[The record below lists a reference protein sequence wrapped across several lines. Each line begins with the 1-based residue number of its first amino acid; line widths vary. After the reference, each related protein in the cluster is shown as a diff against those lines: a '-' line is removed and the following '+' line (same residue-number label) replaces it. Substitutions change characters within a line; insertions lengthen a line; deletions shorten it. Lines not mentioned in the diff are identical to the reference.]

1 MKGILGFFLS
11 VKGAVS
17 LFLTKYRKVWI
28 LLIDLFI
35 TTFVY
40 VSVFWVMENKDM
52 TLFRAVV
59 RLPHLLLFISLIGFF
74 QSKFKT
80 YNNIWRYAQAREYLS
95 LFGGNLLGFFVY
107 YIIEYLLGKRKSIF
121 LLMSICAISLTLMFL
136 LRLCYR
142 SLKESAKCLGKKT
155 EKRAVIIGAGKAG
168 VHLLEVLSHN
178 RQSAYKVVMFL
189 DDDTAK
195 INKHIH
201 NVLVRG
207 PINDMKSLLMNE
219 KVDEVILA
227 IPSLIDSRRRKIL
240 ELCIDTDYRIRIL
253 PGTLSLFSNNADEN
267 PWSRLREVSIE
278 ELLGRDQV
286 DLEDEKVKDFLHNK
300 VILVTGGGG
309 TIGAELCRQIA
320 KVLPKQLIIL
330 DIYENNAYEIQQEL
344 LQTYKDKF
352 DLRIEIATVRDKE
365 KVFQIFEYYRP
376 HIVFHA
382 AAHKHVPLME
392 DCPGEAIKNNIYG
405 TYHVVLAA
413 HYYKADKFVLISTDK
428 AVNPTNV
435 MGASKRFCEMILQ
448 SMKGISQT
456 EFVAVRFGNVL
467 GSNGSV
473 IPLFQKQIAAGG
485 PVTITDKRIV
495 RYFMT
500 ISEAAALVLCAGAM
514 ACSSE
519 IYILDMGQPV
529 KIVDLATHLIK
540 LTGHVPYFDIDII
553 ETGLRPGEK
562 LYEELLIQ
570 SKELIA
576 TSNHKIFIEK
586 QSEISQE
593 SIVLSLELLNQALQK
608 DAVSVR
614 NALKEVV
621 PAFKEPDEINY
632 LVGSKVD
639 LVDYSKGD
647 F

>member
-1 MKGILGFFLS
+1 
-11 VKGAVS
+11 
-17 LFLTKYRKVWI
+17 
-28 LLIDLFI
+28 LII
-35 TTFVY
+35 TTFVF
-40 VSVFWVMENKDM
+40 VGVFWTLEYKDM
-52 TLFRAVV
+52 SITWVV
-59 RLPHLLLFISLIGFF
+59 NRLPHVVLFISLIGIF

-80 YNNIWRYAQAREYLS
+80 YNNIWRYAQASEYLS
-95 LFGGNLLGFFVY
+95 LFAGNFLGFFIY
-107 YIIEYLLGKRKSIF
+107 YVIEVILGNKESLFILLSIY
-121 LLMSICAISLTLMFL
+121 AISLTAMFL

-142 SLKESAKCLGKKT
+142 TAKEYKLCNGKKSD
-155 EKRAVIIGAGKAG
+155 KAVVIIGAGKAG
-168 VHLLEVLSHN
+168 VHLLEVLKNNPNS
-178 RQSAYKVVMFL
+178 SYKVAMFL
-189 DDDTAK
+189 DDDEAK
-195 INKHIH
+195 IGKHIH
-201 NVLVRG
+201 NVLIKG
-207 PINDMKSLLMNE
+207 PIKDMKSILI
-219 KVDEVILA
+219 DESIEDVILA
-227 IPSLIDSRRRKIL
+227 IPSLDKDKKKEVL
-240 ELCIDTDYRIRIL
+240 EQCISLNYRIRIL
-253 PGTLSLFSNNADEN
+253 PGTLSVFQKKSHEN
-267 PWSRLREVSIE
+267 PWNKLKEVSID

-300 VILVTGGGG
+300 VVLVTGGGG
-309 TIGAELCRQIA
+309 SIGAELCRQIA
-320 KVLPKQLIIL
+320 MMLPKQLIIL

-344 LQTYKDKF
+344 LQTYKSKF
-352 DLRIEIATVRDKE
+352 DLRIEIASVRDKE
-365 KVFQIFEYYRP
+365 KIFQIFEHYRP
-376 HIVFHA
+376 NIVFHA

-392 DCPGEAIKNNIYG
+392 DCPGEAIKNNIHG
-405 TYHVVLAA
+405 TYNVVQAA
-413 HYYKADKFVLISTDK
+413 HQYKADKFVLISTDK

-500 ISEAAALVLCAGAM
+500 ISEAAALVLCTGAM
-514 ACSSE
+514 ANNSE

-529 KIVDLATHLIK
+529 KIIDLAKHLIK
-540 LTGHVPYFDIDII
+540 LTGHEPYTEIDII

-562 LYEELLIQ
+562 LYEELLIE

-586 QSEISQE
+586 QNEISQE
-593 SIVLSLELLNQALQK
+593 RISSSLERLDQSLQK
-608 DAVSVR
+608 DSSFIKK
-614 NALKEVV
+614 ALKEVV
-621 PAFKEPDEINY
+621 PSFKEPDEINY

-639 LVDYSKGD
+639 LMNYSKGD

>member
-1 MKGILGFFLS
+1 MCDSSIL
-11 VKGAVS
+11 KGAIS
-17 LFLTKYRKVWI
+17 LILVKYRKAWI
-28 LLIDLFI
+28 ILIDLFI
-35 TTFVY
+35 TTFVF
-40 VSVFWVMENKDM
+40 VSVLWALENKDM
-52 TLFRAVV
+52 NLTWAVA
-59 RLPHLLLFISLIGFF
+59 RLPHLVLFISLIGFF
-74 QSKFKT
+74 QFKFKT
-80 YNNIWRYAQAREYLS
+80 YNNIWRYAQASEYLY
-95 LFGGNLLGFFVY
+95 LFAGNLLGFLTFY
-107 YIIEYLLGKRKSIF
+107 TIEILSGIKMSAFILLSIY
-121 LLMSICAISLTLMFL
+121 AISLTLMIL
-136 LRLCYR
+136 IRLCYR
-142 SLKESAKCLGKKT
+142 AVREYAKCTKKSSD
-155 EKRAVIIGAGKAG
+155 KAVVIIGAGKAG
-168 VHLLEVLSHN
+168 AHLLEVLKNNPYS
-178 RQSAYKVVMFL
+178 SYKVVMFL
-189 DDDTAK
+189 DDDAAK
-195 INKHIH
+195 IGKHIH
-201 NVLVRG
+201 NVLVKG
-207 PINDMKSLLMNE
+207 PIKNMKSLLMNLNI
-219 KVDEVILA
+219 DEVILA
-227 IPSLIDSRRRKIL
+227 IPSLDNIKKKEIL
-240 ELCIDTDYRIRIL
+240 ELCMDMDYRIRIL
-253 PGTLSLFSNNADEN
+253 PGTLSLFQKKSHEN
-267 PWSRLREVSIE
+267 PWNNLKELSID

-286 DLEDEKVKDFLHNK
+286 NLEDEKVKDFLYDK
-300 VILVTGGGG
+300 VVLVTGGGG

-320 KVLPKQLIIL
+320 KLLPKQLIIL

-352 DLRIEIATVRDKE
+352 DLRVEIATVRDKE
-365 KVFQIFEYYRP
+365 KIFQIFEYYRP

-392 DCPGEAIKNNIYG
+392 ACPGEAIKNNIHG
-405 TYHVVLAA
+405 TYHVVQAA

-428 AVNPTNV
+428 AVNPTNI

-448 SMKGISQT
+448 SMKGNSQT

-514 ACSSE
+514 ANSSE

-529 KIVDLATHLIK
+529 KIIDLAKHLIK
-540 LTGHVPYFDIDII
+540 LTGHVPYSEIDIV

-562 LYEELLIQ
+562 LYEELLIE

-586 QSEISQE
+586 QTEISQE
-593 SIVLSLELLNQALQK
+593 RIKFSLDLLNQSLQMDSGSIK
-608 DAVSVR
+608 

-621 PAFKEPDEINY
+621 PTFKEPEEINY

-639 LVDYSKGD
+639 FMDYSKGE